1 MNKAFLRILME
12 ITAVGSH
19 ELVAE
24 DFQVKQTCLTT
35 TNFLSMCLNYDL
47 MQLRNLNKAS
57 KDRFLNTILAVSV
70 FSTKLYPV
78 WSYFKQKKQR
88 EIFIK
93 AAMVVTFKLSS
104 ESSFYL
110 NFVIEST
117 LNPHPLCM

>member
-24 DFQVKQTCLTT
+24 DFEVKQTCLTT

>member
-1 MNKAFLRILME
+1 ME

>member
-1 MNKAFLRILME
+1 MNSKFLRILME